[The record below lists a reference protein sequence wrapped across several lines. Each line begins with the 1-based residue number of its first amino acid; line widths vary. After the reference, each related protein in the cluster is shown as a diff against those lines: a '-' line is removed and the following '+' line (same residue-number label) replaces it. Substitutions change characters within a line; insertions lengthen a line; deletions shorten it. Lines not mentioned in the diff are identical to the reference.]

1 MDSGVSGWL
10 NHRVVNFHPFG
21 LIRLWFQSLGLRLW
35 YGLGQYVFFLISF
48 LVVGS
53 LFFYIFA
60 DFFSHKLPSLDPAL
74 QQQAHLWF
82 CYILSGLVA
91 VLLVGRIRTENHVA
105 ELYQALEAYQ
115 VGLSFWS
122 YRYGESRGAICV
134 FKITRAAMIT
144 LAIAGG
150 GFALTCWLFPLGDGP
165 AAALWPWFHGLAAA
179 VAMLVGLN
187 ISLVRQ
193 SVVEDL
199 SPRYGWVYQLSS
211 RCIHGLIEKLPVRIR
226 AAVIWKW
233 RLMWRGSPLTR
244 GLLRVMLLICVMS
257 VGIAA
262 LGGHWLEILGVMWF
276 ASLVGSYSLLAFEA
290 DAMRA
295 AIYQKLAG
303 LTHRDY
309 LMALSIVTYGV
320 SCLAWLVSLPV
331 LVVCSLVFDSFS
343 MWMAIKI
350 VLAAHLPLLL
360 VPSLVFQVDARRPL
374 LNSLMIVL
382 SSLFLGT
389 AILAHIGFG
398 LLVIVLGVA
407 AWISCEDRF
416 HRA

>member
-1 MDSGVSGWL
+1 M
-10 NHRVVNFHPFG
+10 RQFG
-21 LIRLWFQSLGLRLW
+21 LIKLWLQSLRLRLW
-35 YGLGQYVFFLISF
+35 YGVGQYLLFLSSF

-60 DFFSHKLPSLDPAL
+60 DFFSHKLPSLDQDL
-74 QQQAHLWF
+74 QHQAHLWF

-91 VLLVGRIRTENHVA
+91 VLLVGRIRTENHST

-122 YRYGESRGAICV
+122 YRYGESRGDVRV
-134 FKITRAAMIT
+134 FKVTRAIIIT
-144 LAIAGG
+144 LVGAGG
-150 GFALTCWLFPLGDGP
+150 GFALTRWLFPLGEGHV
-165 AAALWPWFHGLAAA
+165 AVLWPWFHSLAAL

-187 ISLVRQ
+187 LGLVSRR
-193 SVVEDL
+193 VVADV
-199 SPRYGWVYQLSS
+199 SARYGWGYEPLSRWVY
-211 RCIHGLIEKLPVRIR
+211 RLIVKLPVRVR

-244 GLLRVMLLICVMS
+244 GLLRVMLLICAMS

-276 ASLVGSYSLLAFEA
+276 ASLIGSYSMLAFEA

-303 LTHRDY
+303 MTHRDY
-309 LMALSIVTYGV
+309 LSALSIVAYGV
-320 SCLAWLVSLPV
+320 SGLAWLVSLPA

-343 MWMAIKI
+343 MWMAVKI
-350 VLAAHLPLLL
+350 GLVAHLPVLL

-389 AILAHIGFG
+389 ALLAHIGFG
-398 LLVIVLGVA
+398 LLVIVVVVA